1 MIYCCQAKCCHYIFF
16 GSGRPT
22 ACPDC
27 GSRRIHPATR
37 EERAAYLRRRT
48 EALSPARRSG

>member
-27 GSRRIHPATR
+27 GSRHIRPATR
-37 EERAAYLRRRT
+37 AERAAYLRQRT